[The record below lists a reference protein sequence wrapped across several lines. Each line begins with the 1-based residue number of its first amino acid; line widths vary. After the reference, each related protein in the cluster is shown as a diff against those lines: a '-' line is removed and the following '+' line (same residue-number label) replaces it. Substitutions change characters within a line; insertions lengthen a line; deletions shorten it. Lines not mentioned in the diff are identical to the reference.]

1 MMNIE
6 AISKILPQKFPFL
19 MVDKVLIVE
28 AGKRVVAIKN
38 VSINEDFFRGHFFG
52 KPIMPGSLII
62 EAMAQS
68 AILLHATTASH
79 DPNRK
84 VGYYL
89 GSVKAHFSRPVVP
102 GDQLRLEA
110 VMVKAMPKGLYVQT
124 KAFVDKEQVAES
136 DLVCMVEK

>member
-1 MMNIE
+1 
-6 AISKILPQKFPFL
+6 
-19 MVDKVLIVE
+19 
-28 AGKRVVAIKN
+28 
-38 VSINEDFFRGHFFG
+38 
-52 KPIMPGSLII
+52 
-62 EAMAQS
+62 
-68 AILLHATTASH
+68 
-79 DPNRK
+79 
-84 VGYYL
+84 L

>member
-1 MMNIE
+1 MMNID

-19 MVDKVLIVE
+19 MVDKVLTVE
-28 AGKRVVAIKN
+28 AGKKIVAIKN
-38 VSINEDFFRGHFFG
+38 VSINEDFFQGHFSG

-62 EAMAQS
+62 EAMAQT
-68 AILLHATTASH
+68 AILLHSSLTFQE
-79 DPNRK
+79 PNRK

-89 GSVKAHFSRPVVP
+89 GSVKANFSRPVVP

-124 KAFVDKEQVAES
+124 KAFVDEEKVAES
-136 DLVCMVEK
+136 DLICMVEK